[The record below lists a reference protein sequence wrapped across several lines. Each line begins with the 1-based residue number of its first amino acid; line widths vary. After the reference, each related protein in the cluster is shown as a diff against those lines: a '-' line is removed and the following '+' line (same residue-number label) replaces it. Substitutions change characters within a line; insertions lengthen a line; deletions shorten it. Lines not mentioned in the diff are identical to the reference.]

1 MRLSNVANNGSA
13 PQNAAKQSIRERAG
27 RDQAGTVGPFSG
39 IIMSSNGISLGA
51 VTPHRATPLAPSAP
65 PPTFS
70 HPLLLPPLTP
80 TSSRNLSAPLMV
92 FFALTLAKLDPK
104 RNNKRRNGSS

>member
-13 PQNAAKQSIRERAG
+13 PQNAAKQSIRERAR

-51 VTPHRATPLAPSAP
+51 VTPHRAFSAVGAIATAADLFPSSP
-65 PPTFS
+65 SS
-70 HPLLLPPLTP
+70 HPLPY
-80 TSSRNLSAPLMV
+80 
-92 FFALTLAKLDPK
+92 FFAQSFCAVNGFLRAHPCETRPK
-104 RNNKRRNGSS
+104 AQQ